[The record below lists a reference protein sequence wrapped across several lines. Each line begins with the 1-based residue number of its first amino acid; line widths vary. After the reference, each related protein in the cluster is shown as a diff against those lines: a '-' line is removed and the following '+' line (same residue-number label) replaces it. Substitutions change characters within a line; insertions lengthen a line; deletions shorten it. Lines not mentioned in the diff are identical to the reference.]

1 MPSADLAPVA
11 GDRGRT
17 SADLPG
23 TLETTVAAWDDLLAQ
38 LGGFDLRDP
47 SRKSG
52 RSAGRI
58 LVVLGS
64 WPEGRP
70 LSAIRSDALAGI
82 TTAEPLK
89 DIEARV
95 VEAHEYD
102 PGIIASLQRARDD
115 IAAWSMTDDVASES
129 LLPVGGA
136 LGVVPLGTLVAASAY
151 QCAVAGL
158 DLAPCGVTAPG
169 SLLDAGLVALVDA
182 VGAVAAQQ
190 HAGTPADP
198 LCLAVSTPTITVV
211 TCSAGAAWRTTIAD
225 ELPPNL
231 PSLIAPTADV
241 LDIASGRASAF
252 TAYADGRI
260 RTEDLGGLL
269 RVARMLATAPGLPG
283 TEGLGTALAA
293 YAGTVDI
300 AKRAGRA
307 ASDAAQGLG
316 RAWRRF
322 RG

>member
-11 GDRGRT
+11 GDRGRI
-17 SADLPG
+17 SADLNG
-23 TLETTVAAWDDLLAQ
+23 TLEATTGAWDDLLSL
-38 LGGFDLRDP
+38 LGRFDLRDP

-70 LSAIRSDALAGI
+70 LSAIRADALAGI

-95 VEAHEYD
+95 VDAHEYD
-102 PGIIASLQRARDD
+102 PGLIASLQRARDD
-115 IAAWSMTDDVASES
+115 IASWSASDEVASEA

-136 LGVVPLGTLVAASAY
+136 LGVVPMGTLVAASAY
-151 QCAVAGL
+151 QCAVAAL
-158 DLAPCGVTAPG
+158 DLAPCGVQAPN
-169 SLLDAGLVALVDA
+169 SLLDTGLVALIDA

-190 HAGTPADP
+190 HAGTPANP
-198 LCLAVSTPTITVV
+198 LRLGVSTPTITVA
-211 TCSAGAAWRTTIAD
+211 TSSAGAAWRTVILD
-225 ELPPNL
+225 ELPKNV
-231 PSLIAPTADV
+231 PSLSAPTADV
-241 LDIASGRASAF
+241 LDIASGRSSAF

-260 RTEDLGGLL
+260 HAEDLGGLL

-293 YAGTVDI
+293 YAGTVDM

-307 ASDAAQGLG
+307 AGSAAQGLG